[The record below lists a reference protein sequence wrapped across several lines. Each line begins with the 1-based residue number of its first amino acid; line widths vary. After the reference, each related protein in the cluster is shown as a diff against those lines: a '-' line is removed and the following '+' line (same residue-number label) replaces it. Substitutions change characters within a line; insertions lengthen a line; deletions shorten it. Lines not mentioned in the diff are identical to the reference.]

1 MNQQYAKTTEHTC
14 TQSPTSSP
22 DKSDNSHLSPPHK
35 SVYFQPTPPYPATL
49 TALFSQHMFSKR
61 LRTVRMILFGRPK
74 SLLSAFDADSQSRI
88 GRTVRLNGG
97 GELGSRVFF
106 GLLFGWVLFLC
117 LLGGSFG

>member
-1 MNQQYAKTTEHTC
+1 MSQQYAKTTKHTC
-14 TQSPTSSP
+14 TQFPTSSP

-35 SVYFQPTPPYPATL
+35 SVYFQPAPPYPATPI
-49 TALFSQHMFSKR
+49 ALFSQYMFSKR
-61 LRTVRMILFGRPK
+61 LHTVRMILFGRPK
-74 SLLSAFDADSQSRI
+74 SLLSAFDTDSQSRI

-97 GELGSRVFF
+97 GGLGSRVFF